1 MASIVE
7 DGILIA
13 NQDGGES
20 VAVRTAIANDQGG
33 NTRNIQ
39 LVDLVP
45 RGDNWAE
52 PPTTELRTVDAAE
65 DKGDSLQLESPLAE
79 SFILDLTDAQGCFV
93 WAMYDPPLPDTTPL
107 KTVITPIICTRDGGG
122 DYYPKAL
129 LTPITIQAVRP
140 FEEYSSYQDF
150 IRIYDSGEN
159 DWSFFTIANIWGKI
173 CSFSLQI

>member
-45 RGDNWAE
+45 RGDNWTE
-52 PPTTELRTVDAAE
+52 PPTT
-65 DKGDSLQLESPLAE
+65 
-79 SFILDLTDAQGCFV
+79 
-93 WAMYDPPLPDTTPL
+93 
-107 KTVITPIICTRDGGG
+107 
-122 DYYPKAL
+122 
-129 LTPITIQAVRP
+129 
-140 FEEYSSYQDF
+140 
-150 IRIYDSGEN
+150 
-159 DWSFFTIANIWGKI
+159 
-173 CSFSLQI
+173 